1 MWATA
6 RPKRE
11 GRKMRERPEP
21 ACSVPD
27 LAHLQ
32 QAFLR
37 RKVARLPGV
46 HIGDAVHRTPEASP
60 PFRAPEGVPSEGS
73 QHPCRETSEWRPLVV
88 FEMQLQDATQPS
100 FIQDD
105 DVVQALAANRTDQAL
120 DIGILPRR
128 SRSREDCRE
137 CPASLSLREIPFRST
152 RRDREADSEAHC
164 PKGELPAVGIAVRK
178 YRNALDHGSQR
189 TWQIAARRLQCCT
202 AIAFGPRFWLLAP
215 GNSAK
220 GLPAISASE
229 PPVGSIENT
238 SIWLST
244 LSSTYR
250 KLSGPSSARATARPF
265 VKDSPI
271 SVSAA
276 ELASTRKQSTSVPFA
291 TCRRLP
297 SASMTGDWIA

>member
-128 SRSREDCRE
+128 SRSREDVANAQ
-137 CPASLSLREIPFRST
+137 PASRFVKFLSVAREAGWAFATSSRLRERLGKMIGR
-152 RRDREADSEAHC
+152 AH
-164 PKGELPAVGIAVRK
+164 V
-178 YRNALDHGSQR
+178 
-189 TWQIAARRLQCCT
+189 
-202 AIAFGPRFWLLAP
+202 
-215 GNSAK
+215 
-220 GLPAISASE
+220 
-229 PPVGSIENT
+229 
-238 SIWLST
+238 
-244 LSSTYR
+244 
-250 KLSGPSSARATARPF
+250 
-265 VKDSPI
+265 
-271 SVSAA
+271 
-276 ELASTRKQSTSVPFA
+276 
-291 TCRRLP
+291 
-297 SASMTGDWIA
+297 